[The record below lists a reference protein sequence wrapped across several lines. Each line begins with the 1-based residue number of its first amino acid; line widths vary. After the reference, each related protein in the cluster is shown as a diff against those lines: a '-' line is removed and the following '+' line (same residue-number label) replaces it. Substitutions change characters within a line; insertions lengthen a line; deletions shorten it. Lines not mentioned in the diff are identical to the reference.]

1 MSILK
6 DIDENLMFY
15 YTKKNLPVSPS
26 IGDTVKVKILLD
38 LGKLQGQNLIK
49 KKKKIQVY
57 TGVVISK
64 HKNIAVMSSTI
75 RVRRTLRKVGIE
87 KVFVLHSPWIKEILV
102 LKRAKVRQSKL
113 YYLRER
119 FGKASRLKPRR

>member
-1 MSILK
+1 M
-6 DIDENLMFY
+6 
-15 YTKKNLPVSPS
+15 
-26 IGDTVKVKILLD
+26 
-38 LGKLQGQNLIK
+38 
-49 KKKKIQVY
+49 QVY
-57 TGVVISK
+57 TGVVISR
-64 HKNIAVMSSTI
+64 HKKIGVMSSTI
-75 RVRRTLRKVGIE
+75 RVRRTLRKVVIE